1 MACWLEVDM
10 TCVKIRNSYYNFIV
24 YCRETT
30 LSSPTNV
37 GKGTLKYMCKRC
49 EKMRNIYELV
59 GEREAILATLL
70 GELEF
75 HLLISSSSY
84 D

>member
-1 MACWLEVDM
+1 MWVRVILSIS
-10 TCVKIRNSYYNFIV
+10 VKD
-24 YCRETT
+24 ET
-30 LSSPTNV
+30 
-37 GKGTLKYMCKRC
+37 
-49 EKMRNIYELV
+49 IYELV
-59 GEREAILATLL
+59 GGREAILATLL

>member
-1 MACWLEVDM
+1 
-10 TCVKIRNSYYNFIV
+10 
-24 YCRETT
+24 
-30 LSSPTNV
+30 
-37 GKGTLKYMCKRC
+37 
-49 EKMRNIYELV
+49 MRQYELV
-59 GEREAILATLL
+59 GERAAILATLL